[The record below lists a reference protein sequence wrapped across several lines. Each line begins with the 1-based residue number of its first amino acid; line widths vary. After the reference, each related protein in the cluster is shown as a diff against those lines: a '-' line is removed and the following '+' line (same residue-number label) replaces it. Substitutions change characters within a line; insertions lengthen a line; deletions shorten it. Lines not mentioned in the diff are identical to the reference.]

1 MFDNDT
7 PLDHNLLVLVKEL
20 KNYIK
25 ENPSIKITENNWI
38 ITMPFSW
45 LNAGELSVSYYRFHK
60 KPFRVWWRLS
70 VTPLIEKKEEHELR
84 EDENIIFDTNLTNVS
99 QVIKSLLLLWYT
111 NNGIPQDVIDYLAV
125 KSRSSTMQD
134 AIKSIGKESQLILTL
149 DQMKILGIEEERGR
163 ISGRKFGL

>member
-7 PLDHNLLVLVKEL
+7 PIDNNLLILVKEL
-20 KNYIK
+20 KKYIK

-70 VTPLIEKKEEHELR
+70 VAPVTEKIKDHDPN
-84 EDENIIFDTNLTNVS
+84 EDDNVIFDTNLTNVS

-125 KSRSSTMQD
+125 KTRNSSMED
-134 AIKSIGKESQLILTL
+134 AIKSIGKETQLILTI

>member
-7 PLDHNLLVLVKEL
+7 PIDNNLLVLVKEL
-20 KNYIK
+20 KKYVK

-45 LNAGELSVSYYRFHK
+45 LNTGELSVSYYRFHR
-60 KPFRVWWRLS
+60 KPFRVWWRICGVDPIS
-70 VTPLIEKKEEHELR
+70 
-84 EDENIIFDTNLTNVS
+84 EDSMMQETVIFDTNLSTVS

-111 NNGIPQDVIDYLAV
+111 NNGIPQEVIDYLAV
-125 KSRSSTMQD
+125 KTKNMTIES
-134 AIKSIGKESQLILTL
+134 AIKTIGKETQLVLTIE
-149 DQMKILGIEEERGR
+149 QMKILGIEEERGR